1 MKHFIVF
8 FALAITLF
16 ACKKSI
22 PEPDVIKLNVY
33 ITEIEH
39 TNENEPSFLYWYVR
53 KAKSGGLYYVTST
66 KKTVDFTDYN
76 FNHSLTMPKDLECAF
91 QLDDIVVYIKTLS
104 GKIKT
109 DY

>member
-1 MKHFIVF
+1 MKNFIVL
-8 FALAITLF
+8 FALAITLV

-22 PEPDVIKLNVY
+22 PEPDVIRLKVY

-53 KAKSGGLYYVTST
+53 KAKSGGLYYLSLT
-66 KKTVDFTDYN
+66 KNTVDFTDYN
-76 FNHSLTMPKDLECAF
+76 FNHSPNLPADLENAF
-91 QLDDIVVYIKTLS
+91 QLDDIVVPIKNLS

>member
-1 MKHFIVF
+1 MKNFIVL

-22 PEPDVIKLNVY
+22 PEPDVIRLNVY

-53 KAKSGGLYYVTST
+53 KAKSGGFYYVTST
-66 KKTVDFTDYN
+66 KRTSDFTDYN
-76 FNHSLTMPKDLECAF
+76 FNHSLNMPTDLEGAF
-91 QLDDIVVYIKTLS
+91 QLKDIVVSINNLK